1 VGIRRVSEEAGVSTA
16 TVSRVMTGVGSV
28 GDATRARVLRVA
40 QRLHYVPDA
49 SARSLRVARTM
60 MMGVL
65 VPDLANPVFVPF
77 LRGVQHVAQAR
88 GYAVLVVDAQRSVE
102 VERRALDRLVAQ
114 RVDAL
119 VLAGASRDPAHIA
132 ELRRKG
138 LVVVDA
144 GSEGTPP
151 GSLLPQLE
159 RPGTLALCDALAA
172 FGHGRIGYVTRH
184 RNLGDAGR
192 RRWGVLQRRC
202 RQRGVTAERIT
213 LDGARTPEEVS
224 SVLGRALTRPDPV
237 TALVCSTHGLAPT
250 VLGGLRAAGVQL
262 PDDCSFVTYG
272 DSAWAAAYRPA
283 IGVVTMDLRAVGVLM
298 TRRIVDE
305 LDGPAA
311 PSQDAPSEES
321 PRPSRFLP
329 RGSVDTAP

>member
-1 VGIRRVSEEAGVSTA
+1 MGIRRVAADAGVSTA
-16 TVSRVMTGVGSV
+16 TVSRVMSGSGPVGE
-28 GDATRARVLRVA
+28 ATRERVLRVA
-40 QRLHYVPDA
+40 RRLHYVPDV

-65 VPDLANPVFVPF
+65 VPDLSNPVFVPF

-102 VERRALDRLVAQ
+102 VEHRALDRLVAQ

-119 VLAGASRDPAHIA
+119 VLLGASRQPTRIE

-138 LVVVDA
+138 LVVVDV

-151 GSLLPQLE
+151 GALLPELE

-172 FGHGRIGYVTRH
+172 FGHRRIGYVTR
-184 RNLGDAGR
+184 RRRLGDAGR

-202 RQRGVTAERIT
+202 RQLGVHAEHVAT
-213 LDGARTPEEVS
+213 GAAHTPEDVADMLGG
-224 SVLGRALTRPDPV
+224 VLGRPDPV
-237 TALVCSTHGLAPT
+237 TALVCSTHGLAPA
-250 VLGGLRAAGVQL
+250 VLEGLRTARVEL
-262 PDDCSFVTYG
+262 PGDCSFVTYG
-272 DSAWAAAYRPA
+272 DSDWAAAYRPA
-283 IGVVTMDLRAVGVLM
+283 IGVVTMDLRAVAVLM

-305 LDGPAA
+305 LEGDVPATE
-311 PSQDAPSEES
+311 DS
-321 PRPSRFLP
+321 PPPSRFFP
-329 RGSVDTAP
+329 RESVGAVP